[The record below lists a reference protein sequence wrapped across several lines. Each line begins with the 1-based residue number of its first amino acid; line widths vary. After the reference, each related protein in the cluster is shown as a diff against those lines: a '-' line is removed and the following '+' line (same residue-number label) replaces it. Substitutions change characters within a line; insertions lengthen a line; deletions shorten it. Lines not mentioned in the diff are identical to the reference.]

1 MIGSK
6 YSFWYYMADFD
17 ENTVKQIQE
26 LMQASSAA
34 KQKGLASEVTLET
47 VSKNIAAMAKEMGVQ
62 TASPEK
68 RKQTQNLKD
77 SNEALESHTEAAERN
92 TSKSQILTRA
102 FDELRFSGI
111 GATQSVGDFAGVLNY
126 VGDRMGGTFELVF
139 RGLSTFTQM
148 LEDQIQTFRNI
159 NQVGVSFGESIND
172 SRRIA
177 GELGVS
183 LDVLQNAVIQGSRA
197 FALLGGSAD
206 QGAQIFKDAF
216 NKTAFQ
222 DTILS
227 LTAVGFTMDE
237 IAGGMSDFLELQT
250 EIGRGQRMTAMQLAQ
265 ESGVFLMNLDLL
277 SKATGRQ
284 RKEILDQMQRDTRDD
299 RLRSILGG
307 MADGGQEVLKML
319 SVLETSSPE
328 MANNVKDLIANMGIP
343 QNAAQA
349 GLVANSNIQSLLRD
363 MISGEGSVTDVMAEF
378 ARLGKGSADLTMEQR
393 RLFTF
398 LNAQGNGF
406 YNYNIQLANAGKL
419 FEQYQAAQKLQDAQV
434 RKNTDGALQ
443 FDRAVMKLRAR
454 FAALTTFIL
463 DFLDPMFGV
472 FATAIEGIA
481 NMLEG
486 DFSKALEGTAGL
498 ILGLGVAV
506 VGVIAAMKALK
517 AIMSF
522 LPGIGSIGMKGGGA
536 MLGGM
541 KAIGAGGAAFG
552 KGAALAGL
560 GAGVG
565 VGGFAALAGG
575 GIAAGLF
582 LVGKSLNVLA
592 EGLERVQAID
602 GSALKDTADGTKMLA
617 SAIIDL
623 GGAQLEG
630 GVSGFFGKLFGGG
643 TENFAKS
650 INKTL
655 DQLDKDKIDVY
666 ATSINNLGESMQ
678 SLSTGMQSVTTGAS
692 KSTGDKLDQL
702 NTTMQEIL
710 YVLGSSNRYMKVTA
724 RSSTEVAENI

>member
-1 MIGSK
+1 
-6 YSFWYYMADFD
+6 MADFD

-265 ESGVFLMNLDLL
+265 ESGKFLMNLDLL

>member
-1 MIGSK
+1 MAEFDDQIVQQIKDLLNASK
-6 YSFWYYMADFD
+6 A
-17 ENTVKQIQE
+17 
-26 LMQASSAA
+26 ASS
-34 KQKGLASEVTLET
+34 KGLASQATLEAI
-47 VSKNIAAMAKEMGVQ
+47 SSNIAALAKKAGAKGVSVEEQ
-62 TASPEK
+62 RAKKATKE
-68 RKQTQNLKD
+68 TT
-77 SNEALESHTEAAERN
+77 EAMESLNEAAEKN
-92 TSKSQILTRA
+92 TSSGLGLSRA
-102 FDELRFSGI
+102 FDDIRFSGVL
-111 GATQSVGDFAGVLNY
+111 ATRSVGDLAGVMDY
-126 VGDRMGGTFELVF
+126 VGDRMGGTFELLF
-139 RGLSTFTQM
+139 RVLATFTRM
-148 LEDQIQTFRNI
+148 LEEQINAFRNL
-159 NQVGVSFGESIND
+159 NQVGISFGESINET
-172 SRRIA
+172 RRVA
-177 GELGVS
+177 GDLGIS

-197 FALLGGSAD
+197 FALLGGSAQD
-206 QGAQIFKDAF
+206 GADTFRAAF
-216 NKTAFQ
+216 RSQDFQ
-222 DTILS
+222 NSIKE

-237 IAGGMSDFLELQT
+237 IAGGMGEFLELQT

-265 ESGVFLMNLDLL
+265 ESGTFLMNLDLL

-284 RKEILDQMQRDTRDD
+284 RKEILDQMQRDSRDD

-349 GLVANSNIQSLLRD
+349 GLVANSNIQSLLRN

-378 ARLGKGSADLTMEQR
+378 SRLGKNSANLSMEQR

-398 LNAQGNGF
+398 LNAQGQGF
-406 YNYNIQLANAGKL
+406 FNYNIQLANAGKL
-419 FEQYQAAQKLQDAQV
+419 FDEYTAAQELQDAQV
-434 RKNTDGALQ
+434 RKNIDGAIQ
-443 FDRAVMKLRAR
+443 FDRATMKLRAR

-463 DFLDPMFGV
+463 DTLDPVVGALATGIEFVADLLSPEADLGKNIVGMTAVVAGV
-472 FATAIEGIA
+472 
-481 NMLEG
+481 
-486 DFSKALEGTAGL
+486 TAGL
-498 ILGLGVAV
+498 FAMKKMLGLLAGAGGVLGRLA
-506 VGVIAAMKALK
+506 G
-517 AIMSF
+517 
-522 LPGIGSIGMKGGGA
+522 GGGA
-536 MLGGM
+536 AIAGGSRALAAAGPAVA
-541 KAIGAGGAAFG
+541 KGGLLAGAGI
-552 KGAALAGL
+552 
-560 GAGVG
+560 
-565 VGGFAALAGG
+565 GGFALLAGG
-575 GIAAGLF
+575 GIAAGIM

-602 GSALKDTADGTKMLA
+602 GTALKDTADGTKMLA
-617 SAIIDL
+617 SAILEL

-678 SLSTGMQSVTTGAS
+678 SLSTGMQTVTTGAS

>member
-1 MIGSK
+1 
-6 YSFWYYMADFD
+6 MA
-17 ENTVKQIQE
+17 ELEQLQIDQIKE
-26 LMQASSAA
+26 LLQASSMA
-34 KQKGLASEVTLET
+34 KQKGLASEATLEI

>member
-1 MIGSK
+1 
-6 YSFWYYMADFD
+6 MADFD

>member
-1 MIGSK
+1 
-6 YSFWYYMADFD
+6 MADFD

-419 FEQYQAAQKLQDAQV
+419 FEQYQAAQELQDAQV

>member
-1 MIGSK
+1 
-6 YSFWYYMADFD
+6 MAEIDNIIVD
-17 ENTVKQIQE
+17 QIKE
-26 LMQASSAA
+26 LLQASGEA
-34 KQKGLASEVTLET
+34 KQKGLASQATLKIM
-47 VSKNIAAMAKEMGVQ
+47 SDNIAAMAKDAGVKGVS
-62 TASPEK
+62 TEA
-68 RKQTQNLKD
+68 RKKKQAEGEAVE
-77 SNEALESHTEAAERN
+77 SMEAVNEAAKKN
-92 TSKSQILTRA
+92 TSSSISLTKA
-102 FDELRFSGI
+102 FDEIRFSGVL
-111 GATQSVGDFAGVLNY
+111 ATQSIGDLAGVMNY
-126 VGDRMGGTFELVF
+126 VGDRLGGSFELVF
-139 RGLSTFTQM
+139 RGLATFTQM
-148 LEDQIQTFRNI
+148 LEEQITTFRNI

-172 SRRIA
+172 TRRVA

-206 QGAQIFKDAF
+206 EGAQVFKDAF
-216 NKTAFQ
+216 NKTSFQ
-222 DTILS
+222 DTIVS

-250 EIGRGQRMTAMQLAQ
+250 EIGRGQRMNAMQLAQ
-265 ESGVFLMNLDLL
+265 ESGTFLMNLDLL

-419 FEQYQAAQKLQDAQV
+419 FEQYQAAQELQDAQV
-434 RKNTDGALQ
+434 RKNTEGSLQ

-472 FATAIEGIA
+472 LA
-481 NMLEG
+481 NAVESVADFLGG
-486 DFSKALEGTAGL
+486 DFKKAFENVGSLVV
-498 ILGLGVAV
+498 GLGVAV

-517 AIMSF
+517 IVMSF

-575 GIAAGLF
+575 GIATGLF

-602 GSALKDTADGTKMLA
+602 GTALKDTADGTKMLA

-623 GGAQLEG
+623 GGAQFEG

-655 DQLDKDKIDVY
+655 DQLDKDKIDMY

-678 SLSTGMQSVTTGAS
+678 SLSTGMQGVTAGAS

-710 YVLGSSNRYMKVTA
+710 FVLGSSNRYMKVTA

>member
-265 ESGVFLMNLDLL
+265 ESGKFLMNLDLL

>member
-1 MIGSK
+1 
-6 YSFWYYMADFD
+6 MADFD

-62 TASPEK
+62 TSSPEK

-77 SNEALESHTEAAERN
+77 NNEALESHTEAAERN

-139 RGLSTFTQM
+139 RGLSTFTQL
-148 LEDQIQTFRNI
+148 LEDQISAFRNL
-159 NQVGVSFGESIND
+159 NQVGISFGESINE
-172 SRRIA
+172 SRRVA
-177 GELGVS
+177 GDLGIS
-183 LDVLQNAVIQGSRA
+183 LDVLQNAVIQGARS
-197 FALLGGSAD
+197 FALLGGSAQD
-206 QGAQIFKDAF
+206 GADTFKAAF
-216 NKTAFQ
+216 KSQDFQ
-222 DTILS
+222 NSIRE

-265 ESGVFLMNLDLL
+265 ESGTFLMNLDLL

-349 GLVANSNIQSLLRD
+349 GLVANSNIQSLLRN

-393 RLFTF
+393 KLFTF
-398 LNAQGNGF
+398 LNAQGQGF

-419 FEQYQAAQKLQDAQV
+419 FEEYQAAQELQDAQV

-454 FAALTTFIL
+454 FAALATY
-463 DFLDPMFGV
+463 FLDVIDPFFGML
-472 FATAIEGIA
+472 ANGIEGIA

-486 DFSKALEGTAGL
+486 DFSKALEGTGAL
-498 ILGLGVAV
+498 IVGLGVAV
-506 VGVIAAMKALK
+506 VGVIAGMKALK

-552 KGAALAGL
+552 KGAAAAGL
-560 GAGVG
+560 GAGAG

-602 GSALKDTADGTKMLA
+602 GTALKDTADGTKMLA

-655 DQLDKDKIDVY
+655 DQLDKDKIDMY

-678 SLSTGMQSVTTGAS
+678 SLSTGMQTVTTGAS

>member
-1 MIGSK
+1 
-6 YSFWYYMADFD
+6 MA
-17 ENTVKQIQE
+17 E
-26 LMQASSAA
+26 LDRVLEQAEELLQASGVA
-34 KQKGLASEVTLET
+34 KQKGLASEITLENI
-47 VSKNIAAMAKEMGVQ
+47 SKNIAAMAKKAGVKG
-62 TASPEK
+62 TDVEAV
-68 RKQTQNLKD
+68 KQKKATKD
-77 SNEALESHTEAAERN
+77 STKALESHTEAAEKN
-92 TSKSQILTRA
+92 TSKSQLLTTA
-102 FDELRFSGI
+102 FNELRYSNI
-111 GATQSVGDFAGVLNY
+111 SATQSVGDFAGVLNY
-126 VGDRMGGTFELVF
+126 VGDRLGGTFELVF

-197 FALLGGSAD
+197 FALLTGSAD
-206 QGAQIFKDAF
+206 TGAQEFRKAF
-216 NKTAFQ
+216 GNPDFQ
-222 DTILS
+222 KAVVS
-227 LTAVGFTMDE
+227 LTAVGFSMDE
-237 IAGGMSDFLELQT
+237 IAGGMADFLELQV
-250 EIGRGQRMTAMQLAQ
+250 EIGRGQRMSFQQLAK

-419 FEQYQAAQKLQDAQV
+419 FEQYQAAQELQDAQV

-463 DFLDPMFGV
+463 DFLDPMFGA

-506 VGVIAAMKALK
+506 VGVIAAMKTLK

-560 GAGVG
+560 GAG

>member
-1 MIGSK
+1 
-6 YSFWYYMADFD
+6 MADFD

-62 TASPEK
+62 TSSPEK

-148 LEDQIQTFRNI
+148 LEDQISAFRNL
-159 NQVGVSFGESIND
+159 NQVGISFGESINE
-172 SRRIA
+172 SRRVA
-177 GELGVS
+177 GDLGIS
-183 LDVLQNAVIQGSRA
+183 LDVLQNAVMQGARS
-197 FALLGGSAD
+197 FALLGGSAQD
-206 QGAQIFKDAF
+206 GADTFKAAF
-216 NKTAFQ
+216 KSQDFQ
-222 DTILS
+222 NSIRE

-265 ESGVFLMNLDLL
+265 ESGTFLMNLDLL

-319 SVLETSSPE
+319 GVLETSSPE

-393 RLFTF
+393 KLFTF

-419 FEQYQAAQKLQDAQV
+419 FEEYQAAQELQDAQV

-443 FDRAVMKLRAR
+443 FDRAVMRLRAK

-472 FATAIEGIA
+472 LANAIEGIA

-498 ILGLGVAV
+498 LVGLGVAV
-506 VGVIAAMKALK
+506 VAVMASMKALK

>member
-1 MIGSK
+1 
-6 YSFWYYMADFD
+6 MADFD

-62 TASPEK
+62 TSSPEK

-148 LEDQIQTFRNI
+148 LEDQISAFRNL
-159 NQVGVSFGESIND
+159 NQVGISFGESINE
-172 SRRIA
+172 SRRVA
-177 GELGVS
+177 GDLGIS
-183 LDVLQNAVIQGSRA
+183 LDVLQNAVMQGARS
-197 FALLGGSAD
+197 FALLGGSAQD
-206 QGAQIFKDAF
+206 GADTFKAAF
-216 NKTAFQ
+216 KSQDFQ
-222 DTILS
+222 NSIRE

-237 IAGGMSDFLELQT
+237 IAGGMGEFLELQT

-265 ESGVFLMNLDLL
+265 ESGTFLMNLDLL

-319 SVLETSSPE
+319 GVLETSSPE

-419 FEQYQAAQKLQDAQV
+419 FEEYQAAQELQDAQV

-443 FDRAVMKLRAR
+443 FDRAVMRLRAK

-472 FATAIEGIA
+472 LANAIEGIA

-486 DFSKALEGTAGL
+486 DFSKALEGTTAL
-498 ILGLGVAV
+498 IVGLGVAAV
-506 VGVIAAMKALK
+506 AVIASMKALK

>member
-1 MIGSK
+1 
-6 YSFWYYMADFD
+6 MADFD

-62 TASPEK
+62 TSSPEK

-77 SNEALESHTEAAERN
+77 NNEALESHTEAAERN

-139 RGLSTFTQM
+139 RGLSTFTQL
-148 LEDQIQTFRNI
+148 LEDQISAFRNL
-159 NQVGVSFGESIND
+159 NQVGISFGESINE
-172 SRRIA
+172 SRRVA
-177 GELGVS
+177 GDLGIS
-183 LDVLQNAVIQGSRA
+183 LDVLQNAVIQGARA
-197 FALLGGSAD
+197 FALLGGSAQD
-206 QGAQIFKDAF
+206 GADTFKAAF
-216 NKTAFQ
+216 KSQDFQ
-222 DTILS
+222 NSIRE

-265 ESGVFLMNLDLL
+265 ESGTFLMNLDLL

-349 GLVANSNIQSLLRD
+349 GLVANSNIQSLLRN

-393 RLFTF
+393 KLFTF
-398 LNAQGNGF
+398 LNAQGQGF

-419 FEQYQAAQKLQDAQV
+419 FEEYQAAQELQDAQV

-454 FAALTTFIL
+454 FAALATY
-463 DFLDPMFGV
+463 FLDVIDPFFGML
-472 FATAIEGIA
+472 ANGIEGIA

-486 DFSKALEGTAGL
+486 DFSKALEGTGAL
-498 ILGLGVAV
+498 IVGLGVAV
-506 VGVIAAMKALK
+506 VGVIAGMKALK

-552 KGAALAGL
+552 KGAAAAGL
-560 GAGVG
+560 GAGAG

-602 GSALKDTADGTKMLA
+602 GTALKDTADGTKMLA

-655 DQLDKDKIDVY
+655 DQLDKDKIDMY

-678 SLSTGMQSVTTGAS
+678 SLSTGMQGVTAGAS

-710 YVLGSSNRYMKVTA
+710 FVLGSSNRYMKVTA

>member
-1 MIGSK
+1 
-6 YSFWYYMADFD
+6 MADFD

-62 TASPEK
+62 TSSPEK

-148 LEDQIQTFRNI
+148 LEDQISAFRNL
-159 NQVGVSFGESIND
+159 NQVGISFGESINE
-172 SRRIA
+172 SRRVA
-177 GELGVS
+177 GDLGIS
-183 LDVLQNAVIQGSRA
+183 LDVLQNAVMQGARS
-197 FALLGGSAD
+197 FALLGGSAQD
-206 QGAQIFKDAF
+206 GADTFKAAF
-216 NKTAFQ
+216 KSQDFQ
-222 DTILS
+222 NSIRE

-265 ESGVFLMNLDLL
+265 ESGTFLMNLDLL

-319 SVLETSSPE
+319 GVLETSSPE

-393 RLFTF
+393 KLFTF

-419 FEQYQAAQKLQDAQV
+419 FEEYQAAQELQDAQV

-443 FDRAVMKLRAR
+443 FDRAVMRLRAK

-472 FATAIEGIA
+472 LANAIEGIA

-498 ILGLGVAV
+498 LVGLGVAV
-506 VGVIAAMKALK
+506 VAVMASMKALK

-678 SLSTGMQSVTTGAS
+678 SLSTGMQTVTTGAS

-710 YVLGSSNRYMKVTA
+710 FVLGSSNRYMKVTA
-724 RSSTEVAENI
+724 RSSSEVAENV

>member
-1 MIGSK
+1 
-6 YSFWYYMADFD
+6 
-17 ENTVKQIQE
+17 
-26 LMQASSAA
+26 
-34 KQKGLASEVTLET
+34 
-47 VSKNIAAMAKEMGVQ
+47 
-62 TASPEK
+62 
-68 RKQTQNLKD
+68 
-77 SNEALESHTEAAERN
+77 
-92 TSKSQILTRA
+92 
-102 FDELRFSGI
+102 
-111 GATQSVGDFAGVLNY
+111 
-126 VGDRMGGTFELVF
+126 
-139 RGLSTFTQM
+139 
-148 LEDQIQTFRNI
+148 
-159 NQVGVSFGESIND
+159 
-172 SRRIA
+172 
-177 GELGVS
+177 
-183 LDVLQNAVIQGSRA
+183 
-197 FALLGGSAD
+197 
-206 QGAQIFKDAF
+206 
-216 NKTAFQ
+216 
-222 DTILS
+222 
-227 LTAVGFTMDE
+227 MDE

-265 ESGVFLMNLDLL
+265 ESGKFLMNLDLL

-284 RKEILDQMQRDTRDD
+284 RKEILYQMQRDTRDD

>member
-1 MIGSK
+1 
-6 YSFWYYMADFD
+6 MA
-17 ENTVKQIQE
+17 E
-26 LMQASSAA
+26 LDRVLEQAEELLQASGVA
-34 KQKGLASEVTLET
+34 KQKGLASEITLENI
-47 VSKNIAAMAKEMGVQ
+47 SKNIAAMAKKAGVKG
-62 TASPEK
+62 TDVEAV
-68 RKQTQNLKD
+68 KQKKATKD
-77 SNEALESHTEAAERN
+77 STKALESHTEAAEKN
-92 TSKSQILTRA
+92 TSKSQLLTTA
-102 FDELRFSGI
+102 FNELRYSNI
-111 GATQSVGDFAGVLNY
+111 SATQSVGDFAGVLNY
-126 VGDRMGGTFELVF
+126 VGDRLGGTFELVF

-148 LEDQIQTFRNI
+148 LDDQIQTFRNI

-197 FALLGGSAD
+197 FALLTGSAD
-206 QGAQIFKDAF
+206 TGAQEFRKAF
-216 NKTAFQ
+216 GNPDFQ
-222 DTILS
+222 KAVVS
-227 LTAVGFTMDE
+227 LTAVGFSMDE
-237 IAGGMSDFLELQT
+237 IAGGMADFLELQV
-250 EIGRGQRMTAMQLAQ
+250 EIGRGQRMSFQQLAK

-363 MISGEGSVTDVMAEF
+363 MFSGVGSVTDVMGEF
-378 ARLGKGSADLTMEQR
+378 ARLGNESANLTMEQR

-419 FEQYQAAQKLQDAQV
+419 FEQYQAAQELQDAQV

-472 FATAIEGIA
+472 LATAIEGIA

-506 VGVIAAMKALK
+506 VGVIAAMKTLK

>member
-1 MIGSK
+1 
-6 YSFWYYMADFD
+6 
-17 ENTVKQIQE
+17 
-26 LMQASSAA
+26 
-34 KQKGLASEVTLET
+34 
-47 VSKNIAAMAKEMGVQ
+47 MAKEMGVQ